1 MNTQSTLS
9 KVLKQPM
16 NRSEIMSSLAKP
28 AGQPPTLGEMMRQY
42 LNTPKTIV
50 SLQKSLRSASHNNTM
65 RRLHKYA
72 KSKGSER
79 VAATISFHANSSFFT
94 KAMTMDPGLQDLNVS
109 LVFDKRR
116 YFIFDAK
123 QSRLNELTWLAS
135 KMHIVEGRLKDIVFV
150 AETLFHEDGCQL
162 ESYQAMENY
171 MVDEHKLQRK
181 QHV

>member
-1 MNTQSTLS
+1 MN
-9 KVLKQPM
+9 QPV
-16 NRSEIMSSLAKP
+16 
-28 AGQPPTLGEMMRQY
+28 TLGTLIRRHLESPR
-42 LNTPKTIV
+42 TIV

-79 VAATISFHANSSFFT
+79 VAATLSFHANSSFFT
-94 KAMTMDPGLQDLNVS
+94 KAMAADPSLQDLNVS

-123 QSRLNELTWLAS
+123 QSRLNELTWLS
-135 KMHIVEGRLKDIVFV
+135 TKMRVVEGRLKDIVFV
-150 AETLFHEDGCQL
+150 AETMFHENGCQL

-171 MVDEHKLQRK
+171 MVDEHQVQRK
-181 QHV
+181 QHA

>member
-1 MNTQSTLS
+1 MN
-9 KVLKQPM
+9 QPV
-16 NRSEIMSSLAKP
+16 
-28 AGQPPTLGEMMRQY
+28 TLGTLIRRHLES
-42 LNTPKTIV
+42 PKTIV

-79 VAATISFHANSSFFT
+79 VAATLSFHANSSFFT
-94 KAMTMDPGLQDLNVS
+94 KAMVADPSLQDLNVS

-123 QSRLNELTWLAS
+123 QSRLNELTWLS
-135 KMHIVEGRLKDIVFV
+135 TKMRVVEGRLKDIVFV
-150 AETLFHEDGCQL
+150 AETMFHENGCQL

-171 MVDEHKLQRK
+171 MVNEHQVQRK

>member
-1 MNTQSTLS
+1 MN
-9 KVLKQPM
+9 QPV
-16 NRSEIMSSLAKP
+16 
-28 AGQPPTLGEMMRQY
+28 TLGTLIRRHLES
-42 LNTPKTIV
+42 PKTIV

-72 KSKGSER
+72 KSQGSDR
-79 VAATISFHANSSFFT
+79 VAATLSFHANSSFFT
-94 KAMTMDPGLQDLNVS
+94 KAMTKDSGLQDLNVS

-123 QSRLNELTWLAS
+123 QSRLNELTWLSA
-135 KMHIVEGRLKDIVFV
+135 KMRIVEGRLKDIVFV
-150 AETLFHEDGCQL
+150 AETMFHENGCQL

-171 MVDEHKLQRK
+171 MVNEHQVQRK